1 MRFNI
6 MRIKTLFIICLSV
19 FLASCSTGYRPLNDS
34 GGYWDERIE
43 PTSNK
48 FNVGY
53 DGNKWHSD
61 PVNRKARV
69 IDLALLRSAEV
80 ALENGFKYFII
91 SDSKAYIE
99 KTDLLQGSIPSN
111 TTASRLQRRNA
122 SVTYQVKASFS
133 TVNYIDIEKDSLT
146 NNVMQTGEFKGY
158 PLYKADLVIYTV
170 LKKYNM
176 NNDAISPMIERYGS
190 VSVPTSNQT
199 IQTIDMVPT
208 NPK

>member
-1 MRFNI
+1 MRFNKI
-6 MRIKTLFIICLSV
+6 VVIFLSI

-34 GGYWDERIE
+34 GGYWDEKIE
-43 PTSNK
+43 STSNK
-48 FNVGY
+48 FKIGY

-61 PVNRKARV
+61 PVNRKERV

-80 ALENGFKYFII
+80 ALENGFKYFVI
-91 SDSKAYIE
+91 SDSAAYTE

-111 TTASRLQRRNA
+111 TTASRLQRRNT

-133 TVNYIDIEKDSLT
+133 TVNYVDIDKDSLT
-146 NNVMQTGEFKGY
+146 NNVMQSGEFKGY
-158 PLYKADLVIYTV
+158 PLYQADLVIYTV

-176 NNDAISPMIERYGS
+176 NNDAISPTIERYGS
-190 VSVPTSNQT
+190 VSAPTSHQM
-199 IQTIDMVPT
+199 IETIDMVPT

>member
-1 MRFNI
+1 MRFNKI
-6 MRIKTLFIICLSV
+6 VVIFLSI

-43 PTSNK
+43 STPNRFK
-48 FNVGY
+48 IGY

-61 PVNRKARV
+61 PVNRKERV

-91 SDSKAYIE
+91 SDSTAYTE

-111 TTASRLQRRNA
+111 TTASRLQRRNT

-133 TVNYIDIEKDSLT
+133 TVNYVDIDKDSLT
-146 NNVMQTGEFKGY
+146 NNVMQSGEFKGY
-158 PLYKADLVIYTV
+158 PLYQADLVIYTV

-190 VSVPTSNQT
+190 VSVPTSHQM
-199 IQTIDMVPT
+199 IETIDMVPT

>member
-1 MRFNI
+1 MRFNTI
-6 MRIKTLFIICLSV
+6 VVICLSILLV
-19 FLASCSTGYRPLNDS
+19 SCSTGYRPLNDS

-43 PTSNK
+43 STPNRFK
-48 FNVGY
+48 IGY

-61 PVNRKARV
+61 PINRKERV

-91 SDSKAYIE
+91 SDSQAYTE
-99 KTDLLQGSIPSN
+99 KTSLLQGSIPSN
-111 TTASRLQRRNA
+111 STASRLKRINA
-122 SVTYQVKASFS
+122 LETYQIKATFT
-133 TVNYIDIEKDSLT
+133 TVNYADIDEDLQI

-158 PLYKADLVIYTV
+158 TLYKADLVVYTI

-176 NNDAISPMIERYGS
+176 NKDALSPMIERYGT
-190 VSVPTSNQT
+190 VSIPSSNQT
-199 IQTIDMVPT
+199 IETIDRVPT

>member
-1 MRFNI
+1 MRFNTI
-6 MRIKTLFIICLSV
+6 VVLCLSV
-19 FLASCSTGYRPLNDS
+19 LLVSCSTGYRPLNDS
-34 GGYWDERIE
+34 GGYWDEKIE
-43 PTSNK
+43 STSNK
-48 FNVGY
+48 FKIGY

-61 PVNRKARV
+61 PVNRKERV

-80 ALENGFKYFII
+80 ALENGFKYFVI
-91 SDSKAYIE
+91 SDSAAYTE

-111 TTASRLQRRNA
+111 TTASRLQRRNT

-133 TVNYIDIEKDSLT
+133 TVNYVDIDKDSLT
-146 NNVMQTGEFKGY
+146 NNVIQSGEFKGY
-158 PLYKADLVIYTV
+158 PLYQADLVIYTV

-190 VSVPTSNQT
+190 VSVPTSHQM
-199 IQTIDMVPT
+199 IETIDMVPT

>member
-1 MRFNI
+1 MRFNTI
-6 MRIKTLFIICLSV
+6 IVICLSI
-19 FLASCSTGYRPLNDS
+19 FLFSCSTGYRPLNDS

-43 PTSNK
+43 STSNK
-48 FNVGY
+48 FKIGY

-61 PVNRKARV
+61 PVNRKERV

-80 ALENGFKYFII
+80 ALENGFKYFVI
-91 SDSKAYIE
+91 SDSAAYTE

-111 TTASRLQRRNA
+111 TTASRLQRRNT

-133 TVNYIDIEKDSLT
+133 TVNYVDIDKDSLT
-146 NNVMQTGEFKGY
+146 NNVILSGEFKGY
-158 PLYKADLVIYTV
+158 PLYQADLVIYTV

-190 VSVPTSNQT
+190 VSVPTSHQM
-199 IQTIDMVPT
+199 IETIDMVPT

>member
-1 MRFNI
+1 MRFNTI
-6 MRIKTLFIICLSV
+6 IVICLSI
-19 FLASCSTGYRPLNDS
+19 FLFSCSTGYRPLHDS
-34 GGYWDERIE
+34 GGYWVERIE
-43 PTSNK
+43 TTSNRFK
-48 FNVGY
+48 IGY

-61 PVNRKARV
+61 PVNRKERV

-80 ALENGFKYFII
+80 ALENGFKYFVI
-91 SDSKAYIE
+91 SDSAAYTE

-111 TTASRLQRRNA
+111 TTASRLQRRNT

-133 TVNYIDIEKDSLT
+133 TVNYVDIDKDSLT
-146 NNVMQTGEFKGY
+146 NNVMQSGEFKGY
-158 PLYKADLVIYTV
+158 PLYQADLVIYTV

-190 VSVPTSNQT
+190 VSVPTSHQM
-199 IQTIDMVPT
+199 IETIDMVPT

>member
-1 MRFNI
+1 MRLNA
-6 MRIKTLFIICLSV
+6 IIVVYLSI
-19 FLASCSTGYRPLNDS
+19 FLVSCSTGYRPLNDS

-43 PTSNK
+43 STSNRFK
-48 FNVGY
+48 IGY

-61 PVNRKARV
+61 PINRKERV

-91 SDSKAYIE
+91 SDSQASTE
-99 KTDLLQGSIPSN
+99 TTSLLQGSIPSN
-111 TTASRLQRRNA
+111 TTASRLQRRNT

-133 TVNYIDIEKDSLT
+133 TVNYADVDKDSLT

-158 PLYKADLVIYTV
+158 ALYKADLVIYTV
-170 LKKYNM
+170 FKKYNM
-176 NNDAISPMIERYGS
+176 SNNAVSPMIERYGY
-190 VSVPTSNQT
+190 VSVPTSHQT
-199 IQTIDMVPT
+199 IETIDRVPT

>member
-1 MRFNI
+1 MRLN
-6 MRIKTLFIICLSV
+6 TIIVVYLSI
-19 FLASCSTGYRPLNDS
+19 FLVSCSTGYRPLNDS

-43 PTSNK
+43 STSNRFK
-48 FNVGY
+48 IGY

-61 PVNRKARV
+61 PINRKERV

-91 SDSKAYIE
+91 SDSQAYTE
-99 KTDLLQGSIPSN
+99 TTSLLQGSIPSN
-111 TTASRLQRRNA
+111 TTASRLQRRNT

-133 TVNYIDIEKDSLT
+133 TVNYVDVDKDSLT

-158 PLYKADLVIYTV
+158 ALYKADLVIYTV

-176 NNDAISPMIERYGS
+176 NNNAVSPMIERYGYD
-190 VSVPTSNQT
+190 SVPTSHQT
-199 IQTIDMVPT
+199 IETIDRVPT

>member
-1 MRFNI
+1 MRLN
-6 MRIKTLFIICLSV
+6 TIIVVYLSI
-19 FLASCSTGYRPLNDS
+19 FLVSCSTGYRSLNDS

-43 PTSNK
+43 STSNRFK
-48 FNVGY
+48 IGY

-61 PVNRKARV
+61 PINRKERV

-91 SDSKAYIE
+91 SDSQAYTE
-99 KTDLLQGSIPSN
+99 KTSLLQGSIPSN
-111 TTASRLQRRNA
+111 STASRLKRINA
-122 SVTYQVKASFS
+122 LETYQIKATFT
-133 TVNYIDIEKDSLT
+133 TVNYADIDEDLQI

-158 PLYKADLVIYTV
+158 ALYKADLVVYTI

-176 NNDAISPMIERYGS
+176 NKDALSPMIERYGT
-190 VSVPTSNQT
+190 VSIPSSNQT
-199 IQTIDMVPT
+199 IETIDRVPT

>member
-1 MRFNI
+1 MWS
-6 MRIKTLFIICLSV
+6 KTLVFLCLSV
-19 FLASCSTGYRPLNDS
+19 FLASCSTSYRPLNDS

-43 PTSNK
+43 STSNK
-48 FNVGY
+48 FKIGY

-61 PVNRKARV
+61 PVNRKERV
-69 IDLALLRSAEV
+69 IDLALLRSAEI

-91 SDSKAYIE
+91 SDSKAYTE

-111 TTASRLQRRNA
+111 TTASRLQRRNT

-133 TVNYIDIEKDSLT
+133 TVNYVDIDKDSLT
-146 NNVMQTGEFKGY
+146 NNVMQTGEYKGY
-158 PLYKADLVIYTV
+158 ALYKADLVIYTV
-170 LKKYNM
+170 HKKYNM
-176 NNDAISPMIERYGS
+176 NNDALSPMAERYGYD
-190 VSVPTSNQT
+190 SVPTSNQT

>member
-1 MRFNI
+1 MRFNTI
-6 MRIKTLFIICLSV
+6 IVICLSI
-19 FLASCSTGYRPLNDS
+19 FLFSCSTGYRPLNDS

-43 PTSNK
+43 FSSNK
-48 FNVGY
+48 FKIGY

-61 PVNRKARV
+61 PVNRKERV

-80 ALENGFKYFII
+80 ALENGFKYFVI
-91 SDSKAYIE
+91 SDSAAYTE

-111 TTASRLQRRNA
+111 TTASRLQRRNT

-133 TVNYIDIEKDSLT
+133 TVNYVDIDKDSLT
-146 NNVMQTGEFKGY
+146 NNVMQSGEFKGY
-158 PLYKADLVIYTV
+158 PLYQADLVIYTV

-190 VSVPTSNQT
+190 VSVPTSHQM
-199 IQTIDMVPT
+199 IETIDMVPT

>member
-1 MRFNI
+1 MRFNKI
-6 MRIKTLFIICLSV
+6 VVIFLSI

-43 PTSNK
+43 STSNK
-48 FNVGY
+48 FKIGY

-61 PVNRKARV
+61 PVNRKERV

-91 SDSKAYIE
+91 SDSAAYTE

-111 TTASRLQRRNA
+111 TTASRLQRRNT

-133 TVNYIDIEKDSLT
+133 TVNYVDIDKDSLT
-146 NNVMQTGEFKGY
+146 NNVMQSGEFKGY
-158 PLYKADLVIYTV
+158 PLYQADLVIYTV

-190 VSVPTSNQT
+190 VSVPTSHQM
-199 IQTIDMVPT
+199 IETIDMVPT

>member
-1 MRFNI
+1 MPFNKI
-6 MRIKTLFIICLSV
+6 VVIFLSI

-34 GGYWDERIE
+34 GGYWDERIDT
-43 PTSNK
+43 TSNRFK
-48 FNVGY
+48 IGY

-61 PVNRKARV
+61 PVNRKERV

-91 SDSKAYIE
+91 SDSAAYTE
-99 KTDLLQGSIPSN
+99 KTDLLQGTIPSN
-111 TTASRLQRRNA
+111 TTASRLQRRNT

-133 TVNYIDIEKDSLT
+133 TVNYVDIDKDSLT
-146 NNVMQTGEFKGY
+146 NNVMQSGEFKGY
-158 PLYKADLVIYTV
+158 PLYQADLVIYTV

-190 VSVPTSNQT
+190 VSVPTSHQT
-199 IQTIDMVPT
+199 IETIDMVPT

>member
-1 MRFNI
+1 MRFNTI
-6 MRIKTLFIICLSV
+6 IIICLSI
-19 FLASCSTGYRPLNDS
+19 FLSSCSTGYRPLNDS

-43 PTSNK
+43 TTSNQFK
-48 FNVGY
+48 IGY

-61 PVNRKARV
+61 PVNRKERV

-91 SDSKAYIE
+91 SNSTAYTE

-111 TTASRLQRRNA
+111 TTASRLQRRNT

-133 TVNYIDIEKDSLT
+133 TVNYVDIDKDSLT
-146 NNVMQTGEFKGY
+146 NNVMQSGEFKGY
-158 PLYKADLVIYTV
+158 PLYQADLVIYTV

-176 NNDAISPMIERYGS
+176 NNDANSPMIERYGS
-190 VSVPTSNQT
+190 VSVPTSHQM
-199 IQTIDMVPT
+199 IETIDMVPT

>member
-1 MRFNI
+1 MRFNTI
-6 MRIKTLFIICLSV
+6 IVICISAFLF
-19 FLASCSTGYRPLNDS
+19 SCSTGYRPLNDS
-34 GGYWDERIE
+34 GGYWDERIDA
-43 PTSNK
+43 TSNRFK
-48 FNVGY
+48 IGY

-61 PVNRKARV
+61 PVNRKERV

-91 SDSKAYIE
+91 SDSKAYTE

-133 TVNYIDIEKDSLT
+133 TVNYIDVDKDSLAT
-146 NNVMQTGEFKGY
+146 NVIQTGEFEGY
-158 PLYKADLVIYTV
+158 TLYKADLVIYTV

-176 NNDAISPMIERYGS
+176 NNDALSPIIERYAS
-190 VSVPTSNQT
+190 VSAPRSHQT
-199 IQTIDMVPT
+199 IETINMVPT

>member
-1 MRFNI
+1 MPFNKI
-6 MRIKTLFIICLSV
+6 VVIFLSI

-43 PTSNK
+43 STSNK
-48 FNVGY
+48 FKIGY

-61 PVNRKARV
+61 PVNRKERV

-80 ALENGFKYFII
+80 ALENGFKYFVI
-91 SDSKAYIE
+91 SDSAAYTE

-111 TTASRLQRRNA
+111 TTASRLQRRNT

-133 TVNYIDIEKDSLT
+133 TVNYVDIDKDSLT
-146 NNVMQTGEFKGY
+146 NNVMQSGEFKGY
-158 PLYKADLVIYTV
+158 PLYQADLVIYTV

-190 VSVPTSNQT
+190 VSVPTSHQM
-199 IQTIDMVPT
+199 IETIDMVPT

>member
-1 MRFNI
+1 MRFNKI
-6 MRIKTLFIICLSV
+6 VVILLSIFLF
-19 FLASCSTGYRPLNDS
+19 SCSTGYRPLNDS
-34 GGYWDERIE
+34 GGYWDEKIE
-43 PTSNK
+43 STSNK
-48 FNVGY
+48 FKIGY

-61 PVNRKARV
+61 PVNRKERV

-80 ALENGFKYFII
+80 ALENGFKYFVI
-91 SDSKAYIE
+91 SDSAAYTE

-111 TTASRLQRRNA
+111 TTASRLQRRNT

-133 TVNYIDIEKDSLT
+133 TVNYVDIDKDSLT
-146 NNVMQTGEFKGY
+146 NNVMQSGEFKGY
-158 PLYKADLVIYTV
+158 PLYQADLVIYTV

-190 VSVPTSNQT
+190 VSVPTSHQM
-199 IQTIDMVPT
+199 IETIDMVPT

>member
-1 MRFNI
+1 MRFNKI
-6 MRIKTLFIICLSV
+6 VVIFLSI

-34 GGYWDERIE
+34 GGYWDEKIE
-43 PTSNK
+43 STSNK
-48 FNVGY
+48 FKIGY

-61 PVNRKARV
+61 PVNRKERV

-91 SDSKAYIE
+91 SDSAAYTE

-111 TTASRLQRRNA
+111 TTASRLQRRNT

-133 TVNYIDIEKDSLT
+133 TVNYVDIDKDSLT
-146 NNVMQTGEFKGY
+146 NNVIQSGEFKGY
-158 PLYKADLVIYTV
+158 PLYQADLVIYTV

-190 VSVPTSNQT
+190 VSVPTSHQM
-199 IQTIDMVPT
+199 IETIDMVPT

>member
-1 MRFNI
+1 MPFNKI
-6 MRIKTLFIICLSV
+6 VVIFLSI

-43 PTSNK
+43 STSNK
-48 FNVGY
+48 FKIGY

-61 PVNRKARV
+61 PVNRKERV

-80 ALENGFKYFII
+80 ALENGFKYFVI
-91 SDSKAYIE
+91 SDSAAYTE

-111 TTASRLQRRNA
+111 TTASRLQRRNT

-133 TVNYIDIEKDSLT
+133 TVNYVDIDKDSLT
-146 NNVMQTGEFKGY
+146 NNEMQSGEFKGY
-158 PLYKADLVIYTV
+158 PLYQADLVIYTV

-190 VSVPTSNQT
+190 VSVPTSHQT
-199 IQTIDMVPT
+199 IETIDMVPT

>member
-1 MRFNI
+1 MRFNKI
-6 MRIKTLFIICLSV
+6 VVIFLSI

-43 PTSNK
+43 STSNK
-48 FNVGY
+48 FKIGY

-61 PVNRKARV
+61 PVNRKERV

-80 ALENGFKYFII
+80 ALENGFKYFVI
-91 SDSKAYIE
+91 SDSAAYTE

-111 TTASRLQRRNA
+111 TTASRLQRRNT

-133 TVNYIDIEKDSLT
+133 TVNYVDIDKDSLT
-146 NNVMQTGEFKGY
+146 NNVMQSGEFKGY
-158 PLYKADLVIYTV
+158 PLYQADLVIYTV

-176 NNDAISPMIERYGS
+176 NNGAISPMIERYGS
-190 VSVPTSNQT
+190 VSVPTSHQM
-199 IQTIDMVPT
+199 IETIDMVPT

>member
-1 MRFNI
+1 MRFNTI
-6 MRIKTLFIICLSV
+6 IVICLSI

-34 GGYWDERIE
+34 GGYWDEKIE
-43 PTSNK
+43 STSNK
-48 FNVGY
+48 FKIGY

-61 PVNRKARV
+61 PVNRKERV

-80 ALENGFKYFII
+80 ALENGFKYFVI
-91 SDSKAYIE
+91 SDSAAYTE

-111 TTASRLQRRNA
+111 TTASRLQRRNT

-133 TVNYIDIEKDSLT
+133 TVNYVDIDKDSLT
-146 NNVMQTGEFKGY
+146 NNVMQSGEFKGY
-158 PLYKADLVIYTV
+158 PLYQADLVIYTV

-190 VSVPTSNQT
+190 VSVPTSHQM
-199 IQTIDMVPT
+199 IETIDMVPT

>member
-1 MRFNI
+1 MRFNTI
-6 MRIKTLFIICLSV
+6 FVICLSILLV
-19 FLASCSTGYRPLNDS
+19 SCSTSYRPLNDS

-43 PTSNK
+43 STSNRFK
-48 FNVGY
+48 IGY

-61 PVNRKARV
+61 PINRKERV

-80 ALENGFKYFII
+80 ALENGVKYFII
-91 SDSKAYIE
+91 SDSQAYTE
-99 KTDLLQGSIPSN
+99 TTSLLQGSIPSN
-111 TTASRLQRRNA
+111 TTASRLQRRNT

-133 TVNYIDIEKDSLT
+133 TVNYVDIDKDSLS
-146 NNVMQTGEFKGY
+146 NNVIQSGEFKGY
-158 PLYKADLVIYTV
+158 HLYQADLVIYTV

-190 VSVPTSNQT
+190 VSVPTSHQM
-199 IQTIDMVPT
+199 IETIDMVPT

>member
-1 MRFNI
+1 MRFNKI
-6 MRIKTLFIICLSV
+6 VVIFLSI

-43 PTSNK
+43 SSSNK
-48 FNVGY
+48 FKIGY

-61 PVNRKARV
+61 PVNRKERV

-91 SDSKAYIE
+91 SDSAAYTE

-111 TTASRLQRRNA
+111 TTASRLQRRNT

-133 TVNYIDIEKDSLT
+133 TVNYVDIDKDSLT
-146 NNVMQTGEFKGY
+146 NNVMQSGEFKGY
-158 PLYKADLVIYTV
+158 PLYQADLVIYTV

-190 VSVPTSNQT
+190 VSVPTSHQT
-199 IQTIDMVPT
+199 IETIDMVPT

>member
-1 MRFNI
+1 MRFNKI
-6 MRIKTLFIICLSV
+6 VVIFLSIV
-19 FLASCSTGYRPLNDS
+19 LASCSTGYRPRNDS

-43 PTSNK
+43 TTSNRFK
-48 FNVGY
+48 IGY

-61 PVNRKARV
+61 PVNRKERV

-91 SDSKAYIE
+91 SDSTAYTE

-111 TTASRLQRRNA
+111 TTASRLQRRNT

-133 TVNYIDIEKDSLT
+133 TVNYVDIDKDSLT
-146 NNVMQTGEFKGY
+146 NNVMQSGEFKGY
-158 PLYKADLVIYTV
+158 PLYQADLVIYTV

-190 VSVPTSNQT
+190 VSVPTSHQM
-199 IQTIDMVPT
+199 IETIDMVPT